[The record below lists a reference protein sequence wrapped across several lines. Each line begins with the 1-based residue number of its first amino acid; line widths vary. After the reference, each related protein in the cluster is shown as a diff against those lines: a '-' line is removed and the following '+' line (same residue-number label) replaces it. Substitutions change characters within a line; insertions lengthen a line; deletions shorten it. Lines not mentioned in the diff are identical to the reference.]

1 MSGSR
6 IIRTRSLP
14 AAVSDVQLR
23 SRSRRTRR
31 LHQEWGRELGFQQ
44 VGITGV
50 DLGEHEAHLE
60 AWLQAGYQGEM
71 DYMAAHG
78 SKRSRPDELVPG
90 TLRVISLRMDYLPGD
105 TRMSQQ
111 LADPESLCV
120 AMPLAD
126 YHKLIRKRLQQLA
139 ERIQQV
145 VGPFGFRAFVDSAPV
160 LEKAAGQQAGL
171 G

>member
-1 MSGSR
+1 MSSSALDPVVLADS
-6 IIRTRSLP
+6 IK
-14 AAVSDVQLR
+14 
-23 SRSRRTRR
+23 
-31 LHQEWGRELGFQQ
+31 EWGRELGFQQ

-111 LADPESLCV
+111 LADPEKPMCR
-120 AMPLAD
+120 AMPLAG
-126 YHKLIRKRLQQLA
+126 ITT
-139 ERIQQV
+139 
-145 VGPFGFRAFVDSAPV
+145 S
-160 LEKAAGQQAGL
+160 
-171 G
+171 